1 MANVSVPSVFLANN
15 QILLAKELIIA
26 ASMQRKD
33 RIYRSRLEAVVDP
46 TNKRMW
52 LEVLTIAK
60 QWGVEIHD

>member
-33 RIYRSRLEAVVDP
+33 RIYKSHLEAVVDP
-46 TNKRMW
+46 SNKRMW